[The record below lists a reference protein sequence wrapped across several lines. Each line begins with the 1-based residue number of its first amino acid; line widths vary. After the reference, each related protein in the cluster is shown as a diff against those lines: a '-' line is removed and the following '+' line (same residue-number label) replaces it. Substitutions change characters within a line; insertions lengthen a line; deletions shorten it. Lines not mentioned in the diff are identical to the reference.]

1 MNDEDVRALK
11 YALENLNTP
20 KIIMKIMNNAKI

>member
-1 MNDEDVRALK
+1 MNNEDVRALK

-20 KIIMKIMNNAKI
+20 KIIMKIMK